1 MCSIVK
7 LTVQSSVSMTLSVV
21 GDRTGPSSSSGR
33 LTGLSADLL
42 FAASLCSACAK
53 RPLCSASSRSVASLG
68 PDLSGC
74 FSLSPDGEPSLRLLA
89 IARLTT
95 ARELRMVE
103 GRNGGGEGEALGPK
117 LSYLHWQTH
126 EPSKR
131 QEQAKPGIFFYWIHL
146 KKMPAASRACQAEND
161 LMSGISK
168 RGVPSIGWHR
178 ANEKVVF
185 PRINMKQ

>member
-1 MCSIVK
+1 MENWCWTRTSKVMCSIVK

-21 GDRTGPSSSSGR
+21 GDRTGPSSSFGR
-33 LTGLSADLL
+33 LTGLPADLL

-74 FSLSPDGEPSLRLLA
+74 FSLSPDREPSLCLLA

-95 ARELRMVE
+95 ARMVE
-103 GRNGGGEGEALGPK
+103 GRNGGGEGEALGPR

-126 EPSKR
+126 EPSTR
-131 QEQAKPGIFFYWIHL
+131 QEKAKPGIFYWVHL
-146 KKMPAASRACQAEND
+146 KKLPAASRAC
-161 LMSGISK
+161 
-168 RGVPSIGWHR
+168 
-178 ANEKVVF
+178 
-185 PRINMKQ
+185 